1 MSPTRHLLTAA
12 GSLLCAAALHAQT
25 ATLAKVETA
34 PVRPAAVPAARA
46 ENATSAEPAPEP
58 YQLKNRSS
66 FADTAEGARAPF
78 WPIGWVHRK
87 GVSSVV
93 ATLVTPKSVLDAAS
107 FRVTSI
113 LLGSG
118 ATPSLAVINGRA
130 YSEGE
135 FLKMPRSAAPAAPP
149 PAANG
154 APALPMP
161 ARIRVQRI
169 VDGSVVLQRGDQT
182 VTVAMQRPEL
192 TPKKADEPLLE
203 DER

>member
-1 MSPTRHLLTAA
+1 MSTPRHLLTLA
-12 GSLLCAAALHAQT
+12 GSLLCAAALHAE
-25 ATLAKVETA
+25 APAKTESA
-34 PVRPAAVPAARA
+34 PAK
-46 ENATSAEPAPEP
+46 AEPAPEP

-66 FADTAEGARAPF
+66 FACAGEGVRAPF

-93 ATLVTPKSVLDAAS
+93 SAIATPKSVLDEKS
-107 FRVTSI
+107 FHVTSI

-135 FLKMPRSAAPAAPP
+135 FLKMPRGTAPVAVAAPAAP
-149 PAANG
+149 G
-154 APALPMP
+154 APAAPAV

-169 VDGSVVLQRGDQT
+169 SDGSVILQRAEEM
-182 VTVAMQRPEL
+182 VTVFMQRQEL
-192 TPKKADEPLLE
+192 AQKKAEETLLD

>member
-1 MSPTRHLLTAA
+1 MSTHRHLLTIA
-12 GSLLCAAALHAQT
+12 GSLLCATALHAGN
-25 ATLAKVETA
+25 TA
-34 PVRPAAVPAARA
+34 PAK
-46 ENATSAEPAPEP
+46 AEPAPAKAEAAPARTEKTEPAPDP

-66 FADTAEGARAPF
+66 FSCAGEGTRAPF

-93 ATLVTPKSVLDAAS
+93 ASVAATKSVLDERS

-118 ATPSLAVINGRA
+118 ATPSLAVVNGRA

-135 FLKMPRSAAPAAPP
+135 FLKMPRGAAVAAPTAPGTPAAPAV
-149 PAANG
+149 
-154 APALPMP
+154 
-161 ARIRVQRI
+161 ARVRVQRI
-169 VDGSVVLQRGDQT
+169 SDGSVVLQRADEM
-182 VTVAMQRPEL
+182 VTVFMQRQEL
-192 TPKKADEPLLE
+192 AQKKAEEPLLD

>member
-1 MSPTRHLLTAA
+1 MSTPRHLLTLA
-12 GSLLCAAALHAQT
+12 GSLLCAAALHAE
-25 ATLAKVETA
+25 APAKTESE
-34 PVRPAAVPAARA
+34 PAK
-46 ENATSAEPAPEP
+46 AEPAPEP

-66 FADTAEGARAPF
+66 FACAGEGVRAPF

-93 ATLVTPKSVLDAAS
+93 SAVAAPKSSLDEKN

-135 FLKMPRSAAPAAPP
+135 FLKMPRGTAPVAVAAAPGAPAAAPAP
-149 PAANG
+149 
-154 APALPMP
+154 
-161 ARIRVQRI
+161 RIRVQRI
-169 VDGSVVLQRGDQT
+169 SDGSVVLQRAEEM
-182 VTVAMQRPEL
+182 VTISMQRQEL
-192 TPKKADEPLLE
+192 AQKKAEEPLLD

>member
-1 MSPTRHLLTAA
+1 MSTHRHLLTLA
-12 GSLLCAAALHAQT
+12 GSLLFAAALHAE
-25 ATLAKVETA
+25 APAK
-34 PVRPAAVPAARA
+34 
-46 ENATSAEPAPEP
+46 AEPAPEP

-66 FADTAEGARAPF
+66 FACAGEGVRAPF

-87 GVSSVV
+87 GVSSAV
-93 ATLVTPKSVLDAAS
+93 AVTAAPKAVLDEKS

-135 FLKMPRSAAPAAPP
+135 FLKMPRGTAPAAPAAPGTTAA
-149 PAANG
+149 PAA
-154 APALPMP
+154 P
-161 ARIRVQRI
+161 RIRVQRI
-169 VDGSVVLQRGDQT
+169 SDGIVMLQHADQLIN
-182 VTVAMQRPEL
+182 VAMLRPEL
-192 TPKKADEPLLE
+192 AQKKIEDPLLD

>member
-1 MSPTRHLLTAA
+1 MSTHRHLLTVA
-12 GSLLCAAALHAQT
+12 GSLLCAAALHA
-25 ATLAKVETA
+25 ENTA
-34 PVRPAAVPAARA
+34 PAKAEAAPAK
-46 ENATSAEPAPEP
+46 AEPAAEP

-66 FADTAEGARAPF
+66 FSCAGEGTRAPF

-93 ATLVTPKSVLDAAS
+93 AAVVPVKSTLDEKS
-107 FRVTSI
+107 FHVTSI

-135 FLKMPRSAAPAAPP
+135 FLKMPRGTAPAAPVAAP
-149 PAANG
+149 VAPGTAAAPATPAA
-154 APALPMP
+154 PVV

-169 VDGSVVLQRGDQT
+169 SDGSVVLQRADETIT
-182 VTVAMQRPEL
+182 VSMQRQEL
-192 TPKKADEPLLE
+192 AAKKAEEPLLD

>member
-1 MSPTRHLLTAA
+1 MSTHRHLLILA
-12 GSLLCAAALHAQT
+12 GSLLCTAALHAET
-25 ATLAKVETA
+25 PVPAKA
-34 PVRPAAVPAARA
+34 DPAAAK
-46 ENATSAEPAPEP
+46 TEPAPEP

-66 FADTAEGARAPF
+66 FACAGEGTRAPF

-93 ATLVTPKSVLDAAS
+93 ASIAAPKAVLDERS

-135 FLKMPRSAAPAAPP
+135 FLKMPRGTAVAAPAASGTTAA
-149 PAANG
+149 PAA
-154 APALPMP
+154 
-161 ARIRVQRI
+161 ARVRVQRI
-169 VDGSVVLQRGDQT
+169 SDGNVLLQHAEQIIN
-182 VTVAMQRPEL
+182 VAMLRPEL
-192 TPKKADEPLLE
+192 MQKKIEEPLLD

>member
-1 MSPTRHLLTAA
+1 MSTTRHLLTVA
-12 GSLLCAAALHAQT
+12 GSLLCAAALHAGDGL
-25 ATLAKVETA
+25 LARVDTA
-34 PVRPAAVPAARA
+34 PVKTDAAPAK
-46 ENATSAEPAPEP
+46 AEPVIEP

-66 FADTAEGARAPF
+66 FSGVAEGTRAPF

-93 ATLVTPKSVLDAAS
+93 AAVAAPKSVLDAAS

-135 FLKMPRSAAPAAPP
+135 FLKMPRGTTSAAPAPAPT
-149 PAANG
+149 ANG
-154 APALPMP
+154 APAVPVP

-169 VDGSVVLQRGDQT
+169 VDGSVVLQRADQT
-182 VTVAMQRPEL
+182 VTVTMQRQEL
-192 TPKKADEPLLE
+192 TLKKVEEPLLD

>member
-1 MSPTRHLLTAA
+1 MSTTRHLLIVA
-12 GSLLCAAALHAQT
+12 GSLLGAAALHADSGL
-25 ATLAKVETA
+25 LAKVDTA
-34 PVRPAAVPAARA
+34 PVKGEAAPAAK
-46 ENATSAEPAPEP
+46 AEPAVEP

-66 FADTAEGARAPF
+66 FTVAGEGVRAPF

-87 GVSSVV
+87 DVSSVV
-93 ATLVTPKSVLDAAS
+93 ASVAAPKSVLDAAS

-118 ATPSLAVINGRA
+118 STPSLAVINGRA

-135 FLKMPRSAAPAAPP
+135 FMKMPRGAAPAAPV

-154 APALPMP
+154 APAIAVPP
-161 ARIRVQRI
+161 RIRVQRI
-169 VDGSVVLQRGDQT
+169 VDGSVVLQRAEET
-182 VTVAMQRPEL
+182 VTVTMQRPEL
-192 TPKKADEPLLE
+192 LQKKTEEPLLD

>member
-1 MSPTRHLLTAA
+1 MSTTRHFLTAA
-12 GSLLCAAALHAQT
+12 GSLLCAAALHAET
-25 ATLAKVETA
+25 GLLAKVETA
-34 PVRPAAVPAARA
+34 PAKPDAAPAK
-46 ENATSAEPAPEP
+46 AEPAPEP

-66 FADTAEGARAPF
+66 FAATAEGARAPF

-93 ATLVTPKSVLDAAS
+93 AAMAPTKSVLDAAN

-118 ATPSLAVINGRA
+118 PTPSLAVINGRA

-135 FLKMPRSAAPAAPP
+135 FLKMPRGSAPVAPAPV
-149 PAANG
+149 ANG
-154 APALPMP
+154 APAVPVP

-169 VDGSVVLQRGDQT
+169 TDGSVVLQRENLS
-182 VTVAMQRPEL
+182 VTVVMQRQEL
-192 TPKKADEPLLE
+192 MQKKADDRLL
-203 DER
+203 DDDR

>member
-1 MSPTRHLLTAA
+1 MSTTRHLLIVA
-12 GSLLCAAALHAQT
+12 GSLLGAAALHADSGL
-25 ATLAKVETA
+25 LAKVDTTPVKDDAA
-34 PVRPAAVPAARA
+34 PAKAEAAQAV
-46 ENATSAEPAPEP
+46 EP
-58 YQLKNRSS
+58 YQLKNRSR
-66 FADTAEGARAPF
+66 FTVTGEGVRAPF

-93 ATLVTPKSVLDAAS
+93 ASVTALKSGLDAAS

-118 ATPSLAVINGRA
+118 STPSLAVINGRA

-135 FLKMPRSAAPAAPP
+135 FMKMPRGAAPAAPV

-154 APALPMP
+154 TPAIAVPP
-161 ARIRVQRI
+161 RIRVQRI
-169 VDGSVVLQRGDQT
+169 VDGSVVLQRGEEAVT
-182 VTVAMQRPEL
+182 VTMQRPEL
-192 TPKKADEPLLE
+192 MQKKAEEPLLD

>member
-1 MSPTRHLLTAA
+1 MSTHRHLLILA
-12 GSLLCAAALHAQT
+12 GSLLCTAALHAENP
-25 ATLAKVETA
+25 APAKAE
-34 PVRPAAVPAARA
+34 PAAAR
-46 ENATSAEPAPEP
+46 AEPAPEP

-66 FADTAEGARAPF
+66 FACAGEGTRAPF

-93 ATLVTPKSVLDAAS
+93 AYVAAPKAVLDEKS

-135 FLKMPRSAAPAAPP
+135 FLKMPRGTAVAAPAAPGT
-149 PAANG
+149 PAAT
-154 APALPMP
+154 AA

-169 VDGSVVLQRGDQT
+169 SDGSVGLQRADEM
-182 VTVAMQRPEL
+182 VTVFMQRQEL
-192 TPKKADEPLLE
+192 AQKKAEEPLLD

>member
-1 MSPTRHLLTAA
+1 MSTTRHLLVTVA
-12 GSLLCAAALHAQT
+12 GSLLCAATLHAGDGL
-25 ATLAKVETA
+25 LARVDTA
-34 PVRPAAVPAARA
+34 PVKADASPAK
-46 ENATSAEPAPEP
+46 AEPVIEP

-66 FADTAEGARAPF
+66 FAGVAEGTRAPF

-93 ATLVTPKSVLDAAS
+93 ASVAAPKSVLDAAS

-135 FLKMPRSAAPAAPP
+135 FLKMPRGTTAAAPAPAPT
-149 PAANG
+149 ANG
-154 APALPMP
+154 APAVPVP

-169 VDGSVVLQRGDQT
+169 VDGSVVLQRADQT
-182 VTVAMQRPEL
+182 VTVAMQRQEL
-192 TPKKADEPLLE
+192 TLKKVEEPLL
-203 DER
+203 DEER

>member
-1 MSPTRHLLTAA
+1 MSLHRHLRTVA
-12 GSLLCAAALHAQT
+12 GSLLCAAALHA
-25 ATLAKVETA
+25 ETA
-34 PVRPAAVPAARA
+34 APAKAEPAKTDAA
-46 ENATSAEPAPEP
+46 PAKAEPAPEP

-66 FADTAEGARAPF
+66 FTGAPEGTRAPF

-93 ATLVTPKSVLDAAS
+93 AVLAAPKPVLDERA

-135 FLKMPRSAAPAAPP
+135 FLKMPRGAAVAAPLAPGAT
-149 PAANG
+149 PA
-154 APALPMP
+154 PV
-161 ARIRVQRI
+161 ARVRVQRI
-169 VDGSVVLQRGDQT
+169 SDGVVVLQQAELT
-182 VTVAMQRPEL
+182 VKVSMLRPEL
-192 TPKKADEPLLE
+192 AQKKTEDPLLD

>member
-1 MSPTRHLLTAA
+1 MSTTRHLLIVA
-12 GSLLCAAALHAQT
+12 GSLLSAATLHADSGL
-25 ATLAKVETA
+25 LARVDTA
-34 PVRPAAVPAARA
+34 PVKADAAPAAK
-46 ENATSAEPAPEP
+46 AEPVIEP

-66 FADTAEGARAPF
+66 FASAAEGARAPF

-93 ATLVTPKSVLDAAS
+93 AAAVASPKSVLDAAS

-130 YSEGE
+130 YSEGD
-135 FLKMPRSAAPAAPP
+135 FLKMPRGTAAAAPAPV
-149 PAANG
+149 ANG
-154 APALPMP
+154 APAIAVP

-169 VDGSVVLQRGDQT
+169 ADGSVVLQREDQT
-182 VTVAMQRPEL
+182 ITVAMQRQEL
-192 TPKKADEPLLE
+192 TLKKVEEPLLD

>member
-1 MSPTRHLLTAA
+1 MSTPRHLLTLA
-12 GSLLCAAALHAQT
+12 GSLLCAAALHAE
-25 ATLAKVETA
+25 APAKTESA
-34 PVRPAAVPAARA
+34 PAKAA
-46 ENATSAEPAPEP
+46 PAPEP

-66 FADTAEGARAPF
+66 FACAGEGVRAPF

-93 ATLVTPKSVLDAAS
+93 SAIATPKSVRDEKS
-107 FRVTSI
+107 FHVTSI

-135 FLKMPRSAAPAAPP
+135 FLKMPRGTAPVAVAAPAAP
-149 PAANG
+149 G
-154 APALPMP
+154 APAAPAV

-169 VDGSVVLQRGDQT
+169 SDGSVILQRAEEM
-182 VTVAMQRPEL
+182 VTVFMQRQEL
-192 TPKKADEPLLE
+192 AQKKAEETLLD

>member
-1 MSPTRHLLTAA
+1 MSTPRHLLTLA
-12 GSLLCAAALHAQT
+12 GSLLCAAALHADPP
-25 ATLAKVETA
+25 AKTESA
-34 PVRPAAVPAARA
+34 PAK
-46 ENATSAEPAPEP
+46 AEPAPEP

-66 FADTAEGARAPF
+66 FACAGEGVRAPF

-93 ATLVTPKSVLDAAS
+93 SALAAPKSALDEKS

-135 FLKMPRSAAPAAPP
+135 FLKMPRGTAPVAVAAP
-149 PAANG
+149 G
-154 APALPMP
+154 APAP
-161 ARIRVQRI
+161 APAPRIRVQRI
-169 VDGSVVLQRGDQT
+169 SDGSVVLQRAEET
-182 VTVAMQRPEL
+182 VTVSMQRQEL
-192 TPKKADEPLLE
+192 AQKKREETLLD